1 MDFDMNK
8 MMKVKNRSSSMVLY
22 KIPEHNIRR
31 QFMAGEVKNITYQEL
46 VWLSFQPGGRRLMQ
60 EVLQIQDTE
69 VTKELNIRTEPEYN
83 MSEED
88 VKNLLL
94 HGSMDEFLD
103 ALDFAPSGVIDLIK
117 TYAVSLPLNDVSKR
131 DAIRKAT
138 GFDVTAA
145 ILNSEPD
152 EEEEK
157 VETNAPARRVVKEE
171 TETAGRR
178 TDGSRYKVVK
188 PEE

>member
-1 MDFDMNK
+1 MEFDMNK

-22 KIPEHNIRR
+22 KIPEQNIRR
-31 QFMAGEVKNITYQEL
+31 TFMAGETKNITYQEL

-60 EVLQIQDTE
+60 EVLQIQDAA

-94 HGSMDEFLD
+94 YGAMDEFLD

-117 TYAVSLPLNDVSKR
+117 TYSISLPLNDVAKR
-131 DAIRKAT
+131 EAIKQAT
-138 GFDVTAA
+138 GFDVTAVLA
-145 ILNSEPD
+145 NSEPD

-157 VETNAPARRVVKEE
+157 VENPAPTRRVVD
-171 TETAGRR
+171 AANPGRR
-178 TDGSRYKVVK
+178 TSGSKYTIISK
-188 PEE
+188 EDE